1 MCLLV
6 LGSVRGVRECFTTQ
20 LMILA
25 EEGFFSGVAAVV
37 DFQVL
42 KAGKTTL
49 TSISLCVEFYLLSII
64 LRMKSAHL
72 AAERFLPRMN
82 SDMSEKLV
90 LGIEWF
96 PPPVA
101 RLKI

>member
-20 LMILA
+20 LMVLA
-25 EEGFFSGVAAVV
+25 EEGFFSSVAAVV

-49 TSISLCVEFYLLSII
+49 APISLYSENLLI
-64 LRMKSAHL
+64 LI
-72 AAERFLPRMN
+72 FLT
-82 SDMSEKLV
+82 
-90 LGIEWF
+90 
-96 PPPVA
+96 
-101 RLKI
+101 